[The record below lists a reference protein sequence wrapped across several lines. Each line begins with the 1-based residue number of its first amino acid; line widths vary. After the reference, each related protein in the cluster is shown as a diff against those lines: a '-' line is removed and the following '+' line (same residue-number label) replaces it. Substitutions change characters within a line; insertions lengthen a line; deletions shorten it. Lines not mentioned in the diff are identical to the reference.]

1 MPIGTPA
8 GNLDIKNATLR
19 TSNLETQNIKIGSIF
34 VGTGNSLEETANV
47 GNSMSNTI
55 QFTNTHTAFTTTGN
69 VTVGKELTVT
79 GNVEVGTANLFV
91 DTVNSNIGLGTV
103 SPAQSLHVSKVVA
116 GGVNSILVSNPNGT
130 VDSSAALK
138 LGVSAEDDTVAK
150 FGIIHERKSPYG
162 GGDTYFC
169 TNYATDT
176 TEVSESDAVITILG
190 ANKHVGIGT
199 TNPAAPLEVVE
210 GTGGAPLTAE
220 TTVMQL
226 NSRVG
231 GSTSDHTSY
240 FKFKHIPET
249 NPVDWADWSGR
260 LQFVTDTTN
269 QGYME
274 FNPPGS
280 EYGIAFGNEGGGGNV
295 GEIMRLLNTGQ
306 VGIGYTNPS
315 ERLEVDGNI
324 RANNLNLDGTQLVN
338 NVQLSCTAG
347 TWVKLTDTSAL
358 NSGMYLFQVCWG
370 NAYDSTTRIWS
381 GCTSFDL
388 YVRAGSTGIYNPTP
402 FTTISHNPVY
412 HYRTISGFSFGHQ
425 SDSSGSSYGYQSIYI
440 QSPQSTITVPG
451 LSVVAYKIS

>member
-1 MPIGTPA
+1 MPIGVPQ

-69 VTVGKELTVT
+69 VSVGKDLT
-79 GNVEVGTANLFV
+79 VGTANLFV
-91 DTVNSNIGLGTV
+91 DTVNSKIGLGTV

-190 ANKHVGIGT
+190 ANKRVGIGT

-210 GTGGAPLTAE
+210 GTNITPLTAE

-226 NSRVG
+226 NSTIS
-231 GSTSDHTSY
+231 GSTSIHNS
-240 FKFKHIPET
+240 FFRFKHIPET
-249 NPVDWADWSGR
+249 NPVDWTDWSGR
-260 LQFVTDTTN
+260 LQFVTDLTN

-280 EYGIAFGNEGGGGNV
+280 EYGIAFGNEGGGSNV
-295 GEIMRLLNTGQ
+295 GEIMRLLHTGQ

-338 NVQLSCTAG
+338 NVQLSCAAG

-358 NSGMYLFQVCWG
+358 NSGMYLFQVCWD
-370 NAYDSTTRIWS
+370 NAYDTTTRIWS

-388 YVRAGSTGIYNPTP
+388 YVRAGSTGIFNPTP
-402 FTTISHNPVY
+402 LTTISHNPVY

-425 SDSSGSSYGYQSIYI
+425 SDSTSGNYGYQSIYI